1 MDVSTR
7 AVLTAVL
14 GAVVAGSAVLH
25 PTVVTVVAVLL
36 ALAVAYGWPRLLDL
50 PVPLGAFVVVALGG
64 AGGAV
69 VVGVTSGEPS
79 LRDLPVVV
87 ALAVLLTFVNE
98 MARQDGRARL
108 VDSVSGTVTG
118 VLVAA
123 AGSGWIAADRTVAG
137 PGLVVAG
144 AVALAVGAAV
154 SAVPLGGWV
163 AVLVTTAAAVIG
175 GGAAAAVMPRIDPVT
190 GVVLGVAVGLLV
202 AVLHSLLEHVPALE
216 RRSAAVAGLV
226 LPVSVSGI
234 VVYVIG
240 RVMLG

>member
-25 PTVVTVVAVLL
+25 PLVLAAVIVLL
-36 ALAVAYGWPRLLDL
+36 ALALAFGWPRLLEL

-64 AGGAV
+64 AGGAGV
-69 VVGVTSGEPS
+69 VAAAHGEPY
-79 LRDLPVVV
+79 LRELPVVV

-108 VDSVSGTVTG
+108 LDSVAGTITG

-123 AGSGWIAADRTVAG
+123 AGAGWIAAVRTPAG

-154 SAVPLGGWV
+154 SAVPFGGWIAV
-163 AVLVTTAAAVIG
+163 ALTTLTATAA
-175 GGAAAAVMPRIDPVT
+175 GAGAGAVMPRIDPLT
-190 GVVLGVAVGLLV
+190 GGLIGLAVGLLV
-202 AVLHSLLEHVPALE
+202 AVLHALLDRVPSLAGRWASV
-216 RRSAAVAGLV
+216 AALV

-240 RVMLG
+240 RVLLG

>member
-14 GAVVAGSAVLH
+14 GAVVAGAAVLD
-25 PTVVTVVAVLL
+25 PMVLAAVVVLL
-36 ALAVAYGWPRLLDL
+36 ALTLAYGWPRLLDL

-64 AGGAV
+64 AGGAGV
-69 VVGVTSGEPS
+69 VAATSDQPY
-79 LRDLPVVV
+79 LRELPVVV

-98 MARQDGRARL
+98 MARQDGRPRL
-108 VDSVSGTVTG
+108 VDSVAGTVTG

-123 AGSGWIAADRTVAG
+123 AGAGWIAAVRTPGG

-144 AVALAVGAAV
+144 AVALFLGSAAAAV
-154 SAVPLGGWV
+154 PFGGWL
-163 AVLVTTAAAVIG
+163 AVLVTSAAAIAG
-175 GGAAAAVMPRIDPVT
+175 GGAAGAVMPRIDPVT
-190 GVVLGVAVGLLV
+190 GGVIGLAVGLLV
-202 AVLHSLLEHVPALE
+202 AVLHALFDRVPALE
-216 RRSAAVAGLV
+216 RRWASVAALV

-240 RVMLG
+240 RVLLG